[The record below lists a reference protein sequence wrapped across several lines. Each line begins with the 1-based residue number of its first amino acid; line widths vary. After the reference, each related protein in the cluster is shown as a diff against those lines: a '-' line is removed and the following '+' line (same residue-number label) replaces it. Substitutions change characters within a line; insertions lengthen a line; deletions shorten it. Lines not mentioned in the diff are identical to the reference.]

1 MMVRASE
8 GVARVESAAEMAD
21 PTTAVDALLRDPAL
35 AHLDALPCAFDP
47 LAALG
52 WSGRERAHTRFLAWL
67 LDPRATAPDR
77 AHGLAHG
84 PLTALLGMCFD
95 RADPAAP
102 QGVHELRVWREERL
116 GDGLAATARAPDL
129 RCEWS
134 DGEGAPWVLLLED
147 KLDAAEGD
155 EQLAD
160 YLSWMRRH
168 RPGCRRL
175 LVYLSPDGRAPGSL
189 TDAPELRVLR
199 WGDLSASL
207 LRALPAGDTDALRFA
222 RTTLAALVAR
232 FDPPPDA
239 EALLDALFLAHPAA
253 VSLVGGAGADPAL
266 RARVRARYPNAAWRL
281 QRFAPKTFA
290 LTATWAERVRARF
303 NAVGLPRHRM
313 TAGSA
318 GPVWSWYFEGVT
330 DRVGLHVMVWPG
342 HLLGSPQPRVFI
354 ALHAPNTTWPDAVR
368 AREHTDPE
376 AQLPEATRAWLRA
389 AIPLRD
395 NAGGWKWLRV
405 GEAFALPRALDEEGS
420 AARLADALHAAL
432 DPHLDALGRAFA
444 DPVHRLYSVDLD
456 PDHLL
461 PVDVH
466 DREALHRGAR
476 ADVRH
481 ALILCP
487 TDRAPGAALRACARL
502 GALFAETYG
511 GTGALSYDYDGALAL
526 GLRGRGRPL
535 WVVPVAAL
543 PTADLARLAARVALA
558 EGDVILLGAPDA
570 EARAALGPLLRGCVD
585 HAPLPAAGERAL
597 QWLGVTSTL
606 RDLRGLDDCV
616 ALTPSAEA
624 TVAATADDHPVVLAW
639 RAGASR
645 VVLLGASVTALH
657 GVPERFGRWVRALL
671 HALDVVA
678 AQAVVRAAPEVS
690 PAPVTAPAVPR
701 RALAPAVR
709 KRTSPQAVMPWAAAP
724 KIPHG
729 AQAGIVTQDL
739 SDVVIV
745 DTETTGLS
753 STARLVEIGALHVRA
768 GVVIDR
774 FQTLVDPEE
783 SIPKMVVRVHGITDA
798 MVKGAP
804 PAGDAI
810 RAWLRFAAN
819 RPVLAHNASFDH
831 RIIAQECRRTGVGSA
846 GVWFWCTKR
855 FAKAAF
861 PKAPGYG
868 LAALAQWLKLPSPPA
883 HRALADCATT
893 HGLLAACR
901 ATATDTALSHAHG
914 PPKSL

>member
-8 GVARVESAAEMAD
+8 GDAKVESAAEMSD
-21 PTTAVDALLRDPAL
+21 PNAAVDALLRDPAL
-35 AHLDALPCAFDP
+35 ARLDALPCAFDP

-52 WSGRERAHTRFLAWL
+52 WSAKERAHTRFLAWL
-67 LDPRATAPDR
+67 LDPRETAPDR
-77 AHGLAHG
+77 AHGLTHA

-116 GDGLAATARAPDL
+116 GDGLAATARAPDV

-134 DGEGAPWVLLLED
+134 DGEGTPWVLVLED

-175 LVYLSPDGRAPGSL
+175 LVYLSPDGRAPASVS
-189 TDAPELRVLR
+189 DAPELRVLR
-199 WGDLSASL
+199 WGDLSAAL
-207 LRALPAGDTDALRFA
+207 LRALPPGDTDALRFA
-222 RTTLAALVAR
+222 RTTLTALVAR

-239 EALLDALFLAHPAA
+239 QEVLDALFVAHPAA
-253 VSLVGGAGADPAL
+253 MSLVGGAAGDPAL
-266 RARVRARYPNAAWRL
+266 RARVKARFPNAAWRL
-281 QRFAPKTFA
+281 QRFAPRAFA
-290 LTATWAERVRARF
+290 LTRTWAERVRACF
-303 NAVGLPRHRM
+303 NAVGLPRHRL
-313 TAGSA
+313 TPGNA
-318 GPVWSWYFEGVT
+318 GPVWSWSLEGVT
-330 DRVGLHVMVWPG
+330 DRVGMHVMVWPG
-342 HLLGSPQPRVFI
+342 HLLGSPQPRAFV
-354 ALHAPNTTWPDAVR
+354 ALHAPNVTWADAVR
-368 AREHTDPE
+368 AREHTEPE
-376 AQLPEATRAWLRA
+376 GQLPEATRAWLRGA
-389 AIPLRD
+389 VPLRD
-395 NAGGWKWLRV
+395 NGGGWKWLRV
-405 GEAFALPRALDEEGS
+405 GETFALPRALDEEGS
-420 AARLADALHAAL
+420 AARLAETLHTVL
-432 DPHLDALGRAFA
+432 DPHLNALGRAFA
-444 DPVHRLYSVDLD
+444 DPTHRLYSVDLD
-456 PDHLL
+456 LDHLI

-476 ADVRH
+476 ADARH
-481 ALILCP
+481 ALIVCP
-487 TDRAPGAALRACARL
+487 ADRDHAVALRACARL

-543 PTADLARLAARVALA
+543 PAADLSRIAARVALV
-558 EGDVILLGAPDA
+558 EGDVILLGAPDR

-585 HAPLPAAGERAL
+585 HAPVPEAGERAL
-597 QWLGVTSTL
+597 KWLGVTSTL
-606 RDLRGLDDCV
+606 RDLRGLEDCA
-616 ALTPSAEA
+616 ALMPSADA
-624 TVAATADDHPVVLAW
+624 TVAATADDRPVVLAW
-639 RAGASR
+639 RVGASR

-678 AQAVVRAAPEVS
+678 AQAVVREVPEVV
-690 PAPVTAPAVPR
+690 PAPVTAPVVPR

-709 KRTSPQAVMPWAAAP
+709 KRSSPQAVMPWAEVP
-724 KIPHG
+724 KIPRG

-768 GVVIDR
+768 GVVVDR

-810 RAWLRFAAN
+810 RAWLRFAAG

-831 RIIAQECRRTGVGSA
+831 RIIAQECRRTGVGAA

-868 LAALAQWLKLPSPPA
+868 LAVLSQWLKLPSPPA